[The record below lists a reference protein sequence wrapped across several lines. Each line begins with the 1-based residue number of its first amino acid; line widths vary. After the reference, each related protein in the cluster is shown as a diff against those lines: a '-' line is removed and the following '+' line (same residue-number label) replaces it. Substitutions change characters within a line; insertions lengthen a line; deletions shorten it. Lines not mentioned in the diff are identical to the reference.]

1 MDTSISLDRLVPAPE
16 NVRRTGRGEGIETLA
31 ASIEAHGLLHALLV
45 RPNGAKFAVVAG
57 RRRLAAMKLL
67 ARRRRLERAHPVP
80 CRLLGDGEDAVEL
93 SLAENVQ
100 RADMH
105 PVDRFEA
112 FAALADRGHAPA
124 EIAARFGLAE
134 AAVGR
139 LLRLGQLHPEIRA
152 AYRDGRIADHRT
164 ACAFALFPDPEEQ
177 KRVFEELSAQYGNAS
192 VPAWAVRE
200 RLTAGRLQAGTALAR
215 FVRAEYERLGHPVE
229 RDLFSEDEEI
239 WLDRRLAVEVAEGL
253 LARAAERLRAEGWG
267 WVEVG
272 LTRPQDCW
280 RLTRLEP
287 EEGGGWSAARKA
299 QGGCI
304 VTIAADGSL
313 AVEQG
318 LQRPEDRPAEQ
329 TEETV
334 SEPPGDDPAASEPA
348 GPVLSASLRRD
359 LEAVRTRVF
368 QACLASDPAWAQ
380 AVLLERLAGALFGAE
395 AGFREPVCRI
405 RPVREA
411 GDGRPEAACPKAEA
425 HLAGLEARFRPLMA
439 GAPLD
444 RLKAIAALD
453 ADDRA
458 QLLALCVAL
467 TCRAPCADGPD
478 ERIEHVGAALGIDL
492 AGWWRPGEEG
502 FWARVTKRVMAGVL
516 AEAGV
521 DQIPVAAMRKP
532 DAVRLLADLTSE
544 AESERARAWP
554 KARARLSR
562 WLPDG
567 LAFGRSGR
575 EEEDGPD
582 PDPDP
587 LPAAAP
593 VPDDEEEPE
602 DELPAAA

>member
-1 MDTSISLDRLVPAPE
+1 
-16 NVRRTGRGEGIETLA
+16 
-31 ASIEAHGLLHALLV
+31 
-45 RPNGAKFAVVAG
+45 
-57 RRRLAAMKLL
+57 
-67 ARRRRLERAHPVP
+67 
-80 CRLLGDGEDAVEL
+80 
-93 SLAENVQ
+93 
-100 RADMH
+100 
-105 PVDRFEA
+105 
-112 FAALADRGHAPA
+112 
-124 EIAARFGLAE
+124 
-134 AAVGR
+134 
-139 LLRLGQLHPEIRA
+139 
-152 AYRDGRIADHRT
+152 
-164 ACAFALFPDPEEQ
+164 
-177 KRVFEELSAQYGNAS
+177 

-215 FVRAEYERLGHPVE
+215 FVRAEYEQFGHPVE
-229 RDLFSEDEEI
+229 RDLFSEEEEI
-239 WLDRRLAVEVAEGL
+239 WLDRRLAVELAEDL
-253 LARAAERLRAEGWG
+253 LAREAERLRAEGWG
-267 WVEVG
+267 WVEAG
-272 LTRPQDCW
+272 ITRPQDCW
-280 RLTRLEP
+280 RFTRLEP
-287 EEGGGWSAARKA
+287 EEGEGWSAAQRA

-304 VTIAADGSL
+304 VTIGADGGL

-318 LQRPEDRPAEQ
+318 LMRPEDRP
-329 TEETV
+329 TPETGEPTPTPSDPDPAV
-334 SEPPGDDPAASEPA
+334 SEPEPA
-348 GPVLSASLRRD
+348 GSVLSASLRRD

-380 AVLLERLAGALFGAE
+380 AVLIERLAGALFGAE
-395 AGFREPVCRI
+395 AGFTEPVCRVM
-405 RPVREA
+405 PEREA

-439 GAPLD
+439 GTPLD

-467 TCRAPCADGPD
+467 TCRAPFADGPD
-478 ERIEHVGAALGIDL
+478 ERVEHVGAALGIDL
-492 AGWWRPGEEG
+492 ADWWRPGEEG

-521 DQIPVAAMRKP
+521 DQIPVATMRKP

-554 KARARLSR
+554 KARARLRR

-567 LAFGRSGR
+567 LAFGRPGR
-575 EEEDGPD
+575 EEEDGPE